1 MSYPPVPPE
10 RKCAVKKAKT
20 TGKPCGRW
28 AIPGGTVCATHGG
41 NARQVRDAAN
51 ERLLTQQI
59 QADSAATVAHLG
71 LQPIGDPLDQLNL
84 LAQESRAMLTALGG
98 QVNALTD
105 VEVFDDKSVP
115 QLKVVVGLY
124 ERAMDRTHRLLDSLV
139 RHGYTERQIQ
149 LQESEAMLVAG
160 VIRRTLAGLGLT
172 PEQLDTANTL
182 LSEEFRQL
190 AQAGDLI

>member
-1 MSYPPVPPE
+1 MAYPPVHAD
-10 RKCAVKKAKT
+10 RRCAATAKS

-51 ERLLTQQI
+51 ARVLTRTI
-59 QADSAATVAHLG
+59 AADAQATVAHLG
-71 LQPIGDPLDQLNL
+71 LEPIGDPLDQLNL
-84 LAQESRAMLTALGG
+84 LTQESRAMLTALGA
-98 QVNALTD
+98 QVNALSDLET
-105 VEVFDDKSVP
+105 FDAKNTP
-115 QLKVVVGLY
+115 QVRVVVGLY

-139 RHGYTERQIQ
+139 KHGYTERQIQ

-172 PEQLDTANTL
+172 QDQLDQANQL
-182 LSEEFRQL
+182 LADEFRKL
-190 AQAGDLI
+190 GEAGNLI

>member
-1 MSYPPVPPE
+1 MAYPPVPAD
-10 RKCAVKKAKT
+10 RKCAVQKAKT

-51 ERLLTQQI
+51 ERILTRKI
-59 QADSAATVAHLG
+59 EADSRATLAHLG
-71 LQPIGDPLDQLNL
+71 VSVIEDPLEELNK
-84 LAQESRAMLTALGG
+84 LAQESRAMLTSLGAH
-98 QVNALTD
+98 VNALNN
-105 VEVFDDKSVP
+105 VEVFDAKSTP
-115 QLKVVVGLY
+115 QLRVVVGLY
-124 ERAMDRTHRLLDSLV
+124 ERAVDRTHRLLDSLV
-139 RHGYTERQIQ
+139 KHGYTERQIR

-190 AQAGDLI
+190 AAAGDLI